1 MAWAV
6 TELLLKAYLFMTL
19 QLEYTCT
26 EAEMKEAQSLNLQ
39 RQCGGGPKWRSQV
52 IYWAFI
58 AVVAVLVYLRFKM
71 EIAPEDRTWFI
82 ALVVVVFIALQ
93 LFKRKTRRKLD
104 EPARL
109 EISERELVFT
119 GSNGRTVMPWSA
131 FSQCLESPALF
142 VLINRARTILWTVP
156 KRSFPDEKSQDWFR
170 TLTNQLENTA
180 ASSAGETS
188 APGRFAAKGI
198 TLTVQLG
205 YRDYLTRMFTS
216 WGTRGMALVFLA
228 LILGVCLFASDPP
241 DAVNSRGKT
250 LVIMLAMVIPMMAA
264 MFFVVAFVSWR
275 SEKKFV
281 EPQQVAL
288 SGDGIQ
294 YAGSD
299 VSGLLVWSTYKY
311 YLENRWAFFVWN
323 PQGSLWMMFP
333 KRAFASRMEM
343 EQCRDLLRTKLKAS
357 RWFFF

>member
-1 MAWAV
+1 
-6 TELLLKAYLFMTL
+6 MTM

-39 RQCGGGPKWRSQV
+39 RQCGGGPKWRSKV

-58 AVVAVLVYLRFKM
+58 AIVAVLVYLRFKM
-71 EIAPEDRTWFI
+71 EIAPEDRIWFI
-82 ALVVVVFIALQ
+82 ALMMVVFIALQ
-93 LFKRKTRRKLD
+93 IFKRKTRRKTD
-104 EPARL
+104 AVIRL
-109 EISERELVFT
+109 EISESGLVFA
-119 GSNGRTVMPWSA
+119 GDGRTTMPWSA

-142 VLINRARTILWTVP
+142 VLLNRSKNILHAVP
-156 KRSFPDEKSQDWFR
+156 KRAFPDESSQNWFR
-170 TLTNQLENTA
+170 TLANQPPGVRTA
-180 ASSAGETS
+180 SASDPIV
-188 APGRFAAKGI
+188 PGRFAAKGI
-198 TLTVQLG
+198 TLTVQWG
-205 YRDYLTRMFTS
+205 FRDYLTRMFTS
-216 WGTRGMALVFLA
+216 WRTRGIALVIF
-228 LILGVCLFASDPP
+228 GVIIGSCLYSYAHPPP
-241 DAVNSRGKT
+241 DAVVSPGKVF
-250 LVIMLAMVIPMMAA
+250 LIMMATMIPMLSA
-264 MFFVVAFVSWR
+264 MFFLVAFVSWR

-299 VSGLLVWSTYKY
+299 ASGLLAWSTYKY